1 MFGGDTR
8 DGKIPAGVGGWQK
21 WGVGV
26 KIIDGVVKLGGILK
40 HRVTEAQRGGE
51 GTLGLGIRRKLISP
65 CSLCL
70 RVSKDRACCGFFFET
85 QRHRGTERGRRGI
98 RIRD

>member
-26 KIIDGVVKLGGILK
+26 KIIDGVVKLGAVSYTHLRA
-40 HRVTEAQRGGE
+40 HE
-51 GTLGLGIRRKLISP
+51 TLS
-65 CSLCL
+65 
-70 RVSKDRACCGFFFET
+70 
-85 QRHRGTERGRRGI
+85 
-98 RIRD
+98 